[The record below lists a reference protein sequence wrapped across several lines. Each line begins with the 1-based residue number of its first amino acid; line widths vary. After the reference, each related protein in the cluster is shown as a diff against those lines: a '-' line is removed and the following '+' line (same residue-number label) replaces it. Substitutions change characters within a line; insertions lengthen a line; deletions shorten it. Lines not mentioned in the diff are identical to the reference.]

1 MLQTYPQLIGYDP
14 EVFEWFRQQCVPF
27 NGIIS
32 GLCPPD
38 TLLPNFREHLCGYD
52 LNLTYPQDGHFPDIQ
67 LVYPN
72 NTGRSAV
79 VYAKK
84 SASLYS
90 KKALFREGM
99 SRYGKRSLATRDRP
113 NHVRKELAKR
123 DLVGRAN
130 GTIDPWYGC
139 FIYDEMIDYALN
151 YTYPWGESSDALCV
165 LNS

>member
-1 MLQTYPQLIGYDP
+1 MSL
-14 EVFEWFRQQCVPF
+14 
-27 NGIIS
+27 
-32 GLCPPD
+32 PD
-38 TLLPNFREHLCGYD
+38 TLPIYREHLCGYD
-52 LNLTYPQDGHFPDIQ
+52 LNLTYPQDGYFPDLQ
-67 LVYPN
+67 LVYPDSIN
-72 NTGRSAV
+72 RSEV

-90 KKALFREGM
+90 KKALFREGI

-113 NHVRKELAKR
+113 NHVRRELAKR

-151 YTYPWGESSDALCV
+151 YTYPWGEF
-165 LNS
+165 